1 MSMPTKNEIDVE
13 MLGIVFLVC
22 HTIKSTYN

>member
-13 MLGIVFLVC
+13 MLGIAFLVC
-22 HTIKSTYN
+22 HTIKWTYN